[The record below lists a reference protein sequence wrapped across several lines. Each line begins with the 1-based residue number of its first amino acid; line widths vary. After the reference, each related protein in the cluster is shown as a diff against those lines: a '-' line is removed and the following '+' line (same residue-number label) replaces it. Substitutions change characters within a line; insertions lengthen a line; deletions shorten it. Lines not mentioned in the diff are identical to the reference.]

1 MVSTEAAPTSH
12 ETAAPTFGVE
22 EEFLLVDPVSCHPVP
37 INDKV
42 ADVAK
47 RSGIELQLEL
57 TSCQVETTSPVAA
70 SARELGDHLRKLRRV
85 AAAAAETSGATLL
98 AIAVPPVISEEF
110 PITDTP
116 RYQRIAANFGAI
128 AREQGICGCHVHV
141 AVPDRE
147 AAVQV
152 SNHLRPWL
160 PRLLALTANSAVYSG
175 SDTGYASWR
184 SIMWMRWPSAGP
196 PPYFE
201 SASHYDD
208 IVSMLLTSGS
218 IVDDGMVY
226 WDVRPSA
233 HFPTVEIRVSDV
245 PATVEETVMLATLV
259 RAMVITALQE
269 LADGHVGP
277 RVVPETL
284 RAAYWKAA
292 HDGLAGEGID
302 VLSARVV
309 STIELIDDLVR
320 SVAPALED
328 LGEYDNVTTG
338 IARTIAQGNGAQRQV
353 RALNRRGNLDDLIA
367 ETARATLQ

>member
-1 MVSTEAAPTSH
+1 MVSTEAAPTCLD
-12 ETAAPTFGVE
+12 TGAPTFGVE
-22 EEFLLVDPVSCHPVP
+22 EEFLLVDPVSGHPVP

-57 TSCQVETTSPVAA
+57 TSCQVETTSPVAT
-70 SARELGDHLRKLRRV
+70 SALELGDYLRKLRRV

-98 AIAVPPVISEEF
+98 AIAVPPVVPEEF

-175 SDTGYASWR
+175 YDTGYASWR

-233 HFPTVEIRVSDV
+233 HFPTVEIRVSDI
-245 PATVEETVMLATLV
+245 PATVEETVVLATLV

-269 LADGHVGP
+269 LAAGRVGP

-292 HDGLAGEGID
+292 HDGLAGHGID

-309 STIELIDDLVR
+309 PNIELIDDLVR

-353 RALNRRGNLDDLIA
+353 RALNRHGNLDDVIA
-367 ETARATLQ
+367 ETALTTLQ

>member
-1 MVSTEAAPTSH
+1 
-12 ETAAPTFGVE
+12 
-22 EEFLLVDPVSCHPVP
+22 
-37 INDKV
+37 
-42 ADVAK
+42 
-47 RSGIELQLEL
+47 
-57 TSCQVETTSPVAA
+57 
-70 SARELGDHLRKLRRV
+70 
-85 AAAAAETSGATLL
+85 
-98 AIAVPPVISEEF
+98 
-110 PITDTP
+110 
-116 RYQRIAANFGAI
+116 
-128 AREQGICGCHVHV
+128 
-141 AVPDRE
+141 
-147 AAVQV
+147 
-152 SNHLRPWL
+152 
-160 PRLLALTANSAVYSG
+160 
-175 SDTGYASWR
+175 
-184 SIMWMRWPSAGP
+184 MRWPSAGP

-259 RAMVITALQE
+259 RAMVITALHE
-269 LADGHVGP
+269 LADGRVGP

-353 RALNRRGNLDDLIA
+353 RALNRHGNLDDLIA